1 MSQLNI
7 TLSLGLTISNGY
19 LKVMFKIT
27 KKGHLPTPAQKP
39 EFYATKVTGFSRKT
53 ACESWF
59 ISNISISRNEGGPRY
74 KQTCWYAIVI
84 SCTTD
89 HKLSGSQWTNGLN
102 LKIRDT
108 RIYGNLNK
116 ANDDKIGGTQS
127 HIAEYQRV
135 LLVRWEPG
143 SHFGFH
149 GIVAFVTIMSPVN
162 HRIVQWIPTW
172 LMCES
177 QWFAIMFATVS
188 PHLGKFN
195 SEFSCLWE
203 ILLVSLS
210 PLSVNFSSTW
220 PVWDTLPISAKQSEL
235 LRSIFHRKMILIYPP
250 KSLKKKDFGQE
261 NLPFPCRETQ
271 AKASLRRGAVEL
283 RLAISTRFPRQRT

>member
-1 MSQLNI
+1 M
-7 TLSLGLTISNGY
+7 
-19 LKVMFKIT
+19 
-27 KKGHLPTPAQKP
+27 
-39 EFYATKVTGFSRKT
+39 
-53 ACESWF
+53 
-59 ISNISISRNEGGPRY
+59 
-74 KQTCWYAIVI
+74 VI
-84 SCTTD
+84 WIRQMMI
-89 HKLSGSQWTNGLN
+89 KL
-102 LKIRDT
+102 
-108 RIYGNLNK
+108 
-116 ANDDKIGGTQS
+116 GGTQS

-177 QWFAIMFATVS
+177 QWFAIMFPTVS

-210 PLSVNFSSTW
+210 PLSVNFSSASLRYPANFRKTIW
-220 PVWDTLPISAKQSEL
+220 AASFYLPSQDDTDL
-235 LRSIFHRKMILIYPP
+235 PP

-271 AKASLRRGAVEL
+271 AKASLRRGLSNSAL
-283 RLAISTRFPRQRT
+283 RFRPDFHGNERNSFWWIQDSGWRIHTHIFWSKIWVTEPCSRAAILQCLKWQEPPFFALVPQQ